1 MATDPLA
8 LEAEVKALRA
18 RTAAAVSERPLETA
32 EPIGL
37 VNSLI
42 KEFGLGGDPRLR
54 RVLYDRLARLERLH
68 GQKVETSDRRS
79 TFYGSGSFRKAAG
92 QLLCSSGHLPEA
104 EGSRPRM
111 TGLIIQLRSKPQT
124 GCGTL

>member
-68 GQKVETSDRRS
+68 GQKVELLIDEARS
-79 TFYGSGSFRKAAG
+79 MARDPFVKRPGNYFARAICLKLREAG
-92 QLLCSSGHLPEA
+92 LV
-104 EGSRPRM
+104 
-111 TGLIIQLRSKPQT
+111 
-124 GCGTL
+124 